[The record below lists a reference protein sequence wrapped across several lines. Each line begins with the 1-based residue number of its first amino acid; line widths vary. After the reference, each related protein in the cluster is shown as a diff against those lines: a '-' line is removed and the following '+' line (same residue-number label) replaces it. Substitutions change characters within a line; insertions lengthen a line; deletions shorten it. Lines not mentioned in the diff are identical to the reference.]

1 MNKIILKMNSTFG
14 TIGKATTDKLTEK
27 LTAKTSF
34 RLISVKIFEQHAV
47 TQGRTFAKFGHFLLF
62 SERSFPLI
70 VNETLFLLNFLL
82 RFFHLVAVFVNFR
95 N

>member
-14 TIGKATTDKLTEK
+14 TIGKAMTDKLTEK

-34 RLISVKIFEQHAV
+34 RFSVKRSEKYLNNMQSHMEERFPNLVIFFRFRK
-47 TQGRTFAKFGHFLLF
+47 GLFFLF
-62 SERSFPLI
+62 
-70 VNETLFLLNFLL
+70 NFLL